1 MYTDSKYWIYQFSNR
16 NNMKKAWVKVQNK
29 PLKYV
34 PKDKKQIH
42 AYGGIT
48 YYGLTDLVMVSGTS
62 QYDSPFRSTRSKRSK
77 GCGAYEY
84 CQVLKQK
91 LLPQAR
97 EIFKDK

>member
-34 PKDKKQIH
+34 PKGKKQIH

-48 YYGLTDLVMVSGTS
+48 YYGLTDLMMVSGTS
-62 QYDSPFRSTRSKRSK
+62 
-77 GCGAYEY
+77 
-84 CQVLKQK
+84 
-91 LLPQAR
+91 
-97 EIFKDK
+97 